1 MIAIVVAAFWI
12 GVVAGVACTLAYMV
26 WTVKKID

>member
-1 MIAIVVAAFWI
+1 MIALVVAAFWI

-26 WTVKKID
+26 LSVRKID